1 MYFNFGNV
9 LIFFLFGAVFVI
21 LNLFMS
27 RLIRPAKPSAEKG
40 STYECGEIPLGGSW
54 IQFNMRFYVIALVF
68 LVFEVE
74 VIFMFPWAV
83 VLQPIGVYAL
93 VEMLL
98 FIAILLVGYAYVWR
112 KGDLDWVMA
121 TEVEVNDPA
130 SRTTSTTEVS
140 AAA

>member
-9 LIFFLFGAVFVI
+9 LIFFLFGAAFVI

-27 RLIRPAKPSAEKG
+27 RLIRPARPSAEKG

-130 SRTTSTTEVS
+130 SGTTSTTEVS

>member
-121 TEVEVNDPA
+121 SSVEVNDPA
-130 SRTTSTTEVS
+130 SGSANTTDVLV
-140 AAA
+140 AA